1 MNNSKNRN
9 GIVIVL
15 MVLVL
20 VVWGMAMAGWV
31 KGSSDSLSL
40 FNNDKSDASET
51 WKVELTA
58 PPEPPVDTLPS
69 QEILETTS
77 METLPETAPSQE
89 LQETMPIETTAQTQG
104 SQDFDASGI
113 WDMTFR
119 RYYSIESEGSW
130 ESVGMEE
137 VFLWMEIYLGQQFE
151 CDIMPYEGNINGEA
165 YGDSLAIEPQ
175 LHTGE
180 LAGNTLRLYLDLDN
194 FYLDPS
200 LEVSDTIQPDYIEIP
215 ITTEN
220 GLPHGTYDFTWL
232 AVVEDYNLQSRVTIE
247 LIRR

>member
-51 WKVELTA
+51 RKVELTA

-89 LQETMPIETTAQTQG
+89 LQETMPIETTAQ
-104 SQDFDASGI
+104 
-113 WDMTFR
+113 
-119 RYYSIESEGSW
+119 
-130 ESVGMEE
+130 
-137 VFLWMEIYLGQQFE
+137 
-151 CDIMPYEGNINGEA
+151 
-165 YGDSLAIEPQ
+165 
-175 LHTGE
+175 
-180 LAGNTLRLYLDLDN
+180 
-194 FYLDPS
+194 
-200 LEVSDTIQPDYIEIP
+200 
-215 ITTEN
+215 
-220 GLPHGTYDFTWL
+220 
-232 AVVEDYNLQSRVTIE
+232 
-247 LIRR
+247 